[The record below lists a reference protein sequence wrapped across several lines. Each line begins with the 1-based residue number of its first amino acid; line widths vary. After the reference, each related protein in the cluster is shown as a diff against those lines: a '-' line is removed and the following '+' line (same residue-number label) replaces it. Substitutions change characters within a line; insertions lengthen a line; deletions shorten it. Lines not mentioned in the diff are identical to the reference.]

1 MKFKSTVL
9 IAIMFVVLF
18 SCRPQEKYVK
28 STLDIIEAESFKKD
42 QINWKDFRSKVL
54 KYGSKDKTI
63 DDAHKTI
70 RYALSLLHD
79 GHSFFVS
86 SKNFRKQLS
95 AFPIEKINA
104 IESDYENQVGYIKI
118 PGFGGTDSLCSAFAE
133 RLQQIIKDIDTNN
146 LKGWIIDLRNNTG
159 GNMWPM
165 LQGIGPIIG
174 DGTAGYFVNDKKDF
188 MAWGYSD
195 GKTFS
200 GETFIVNSVCNYELR
215 NKNKKIAVLINYRTM
230 SSGEAIAI
238 AFKRLPNTRF
248 FGEKTRGLTTCNSS
262 FFLSDSSM
270 IALMTA
276 VFADRDSTV
285 YGIPIIPDE
294 IVETDD
300 PKEVAISWI
309 NHDWTT
315 FK

>member
-1 MKFKSTVL
+1 MKSEKIVL
-9 IAIMFVVLF
+9 IVLLVLI

-28 STLDIIEAESFKKD
+28 SALDIIEAKSFKHD

-54 KYGSKDKTI
+54 KYGRNDKTI

-70 RYALSLLHD
+70 KYALSLLHD
-79 GHSFFVS
+79 GHSHFVS
-86 SKNFRKQLS
+86 SKVFRRQLS
-95 AFPIEKINA
+95 ASPIEKIDA
-104 IESDYENQVGYIKI
+104 IESDFENQIGYIKI
-118 PGFGGTDSLCSAFAE
+118 PGFGGTDSLCNAFAL
-133 RLQQIIKDIDTNN
+133 RLQQIIKEIDNNN

-165 LQGIGPIIG
+165 LLGIGPIIG

-200 GETFIVNSVCNYELR
+200 GETFIVDSVCDYELR
-215 NKNKKIAVLINYRTM
+215 NKNKKIAVLINNRTM

-238 AFKRLPNTRF
+238 AFKGLPNTRF
-248 FGEKTRGLTTCNSS
+248 FGNKTRGLTTGNSS
-262 FFLSDSSM
+262 IFLSDSSM
-270 IALMTA
+270 IALMTV

-285 YGIPIIPDE
+285 YGIPLIPDE

>member
-1 MKFKSTVL
+1 MKSKRIVL
-9 IAIMFVVLF
+9 IAITLMVLI
-18 SCRPQEKYVK
+18 SCRPQEKYIK
-28 STLDIIEAESFKKD
+28 SALDIIEARSFKKD
-42 QINWKDFRSKVL
+42 KINWKDFRSKVL
-54 KYGSKDKTI
+54 KYGRNDKTI
-63 DDAHKTI
+63 DDAHNTI
-70 RYALSLLHD
+70 KYALLLLHD

-86 SKNFRKQLS
+86 GKDYSKQLYAS
-95 AFPIEKINA
+95 PTEKIKA
-104 IESDYENQVGYIKI
+104 IESNFENQIGYIKI
-118 PGFGGTDSLCSAFAE
+118 PGFIGTDSLCKAYAD
-133 RLQQIIKDIDTNN
+133 RLQQIIKEIDKNN
-146 LKGWIIDLRNNTG
+146 LNGWIIDLRNNTG

-165 LQGIGPIIG
+165 LLGIGPIIG
-174 DGTAGYFVNDKKDF
+174 DGTAGYFVNDTKDF

-200 GETFIVNSVCNYELR
+200 GETFIVDSICNYELK
-215 NKNKKIAVLINYRTM
+215 NKNKKIAVLINNRTM

-309 NHDWTT
+309 NHD
-315 FK
+315 